1 MMKNKRV
8 RKEMFLKCI
17 NQNDLAEILGVN
29 RQEMS
34 IMLKYDLAKS
44 EQDNIIAKI
53 RESAAEE

>member
-1 MMKNKRV
+1 MKNKRV

-29 RQEMS
+29 KQEMS

-53 RESAAEE
+53 RESAAGE

>member
-1 MMKNKRV
+1 MKNKRV